1 MPIISRRSAR
11 GTLRLGGEP
20 DTSGTPPLETDDSYE
35 TTLRDM
41 EDSRGAKTPAMTDA
55 RYVTWYRWGQF
66 KHLFRIHTFV
76 PLEVW
81 DPQNGS
87 MQYIGRICWHCP
99 EQAA

>member
-1 MPIISRRSAR
+1 
-11 GTLRLGGEP
+11 
-20 DTSGTPPLETDDSYE
+20 
-35 TTLRDM
+35 M
-41 EDSRGAKTPAMTDA
+41 EASRGAEPVRMTDT
-55 RYVTWYRWGQF
+55 RYATWYRWGQI

-99 EQAA
+99 EQTS